1 MDVRDIQDFLEWY
14 WREIDGKPSR
24 DSSLTIAEYY
34 FDDKRKERN
43 LRLYGMEEITKQL
56 LDTDD
61 NIFHNE
67 FE

>member
-1 MDVRDIQDFLEWY
+1 MDIRDIQNFLDWY
-14 WREIDGKPSR
+14 WQEIDGKPSS
-24 DSSLTIAEYY
+24 DSALTIAEYY
-34 FDDKRKERN
+34 LDDKRKERN

-56 LDTDD
+56 LYTDD